1 MIHGQASPSG
11 PSADMHRKQT
21 TSRKSAPHTHAGAN
35 ASDHGRTALGEG
47 LLTASE
53 VARMLR
59 LSRSEVYGLVRGGGL
74 PSLRIGRL
82 VRFIPAAVRRYIQ
95 KHSEPPRQSSP
106 ASSWR

>member
-1 MIHGQASPSG
+1 MGRPPRPDLRLTCTESKRPLVN
-11 PSADMHRKQT
+11 P
-21 TSRKSAPHTHAGAN
+21 PHTHAGAN